1 MKNKNKKNKLTTTG
15 RKSLKGIHGQVG
27 APAKITKWP
36 TAPFSTAQL
45 FKRNS
50 KGVNAQCELSLRTKL
65 EARIEDGS
73 VIALVTKKQKGG
85 GVGRPKSMF
94 ILATKFNAKKH
105 TKAGATPTPKVR
117 KTRTTVA
124 VSTVATPA
132 TAPVVIVTSA
142 PQPVAA
148 TIEPPVSPEVTAP
161 VETVATVEAP
171 APQPEAPAAVSTE
184 PVTA

>member
-1 MKNKNKKNKLTTTG
+1 MKKNKTNTG
-15 RKSLKGIHGQVG
+15 RKSQKGKWGNVG
-27 APAKITKWP
+27 APPKTTKWP
-36 TAPFSTAQL
+36 TAPFSTATL
-45 FKRNS
+45 FARNS
-50 KGVNAQCELSLRTKL
+50 KGANAQCELSLRTKL
-65 EARIEDGS
+65 DARIADGS

-94 ILATKFNAKKH
+94 ILAAKFNAKKH

-142 PQPVAA
+142 PQTVAA
-148 TIEPPVSPEVTAP
+148 TIEPPTAPETSAP

-184 PVTA
+184 PVIG